1 MWFFMYIKGVR
12 ERERE
17 RERDLRQYNG
27 SQLDSVTI
35 TLQALR

>member
-1 MWFFMYIKGVR
+1 MWFFMYTKGVR
-12 ERERE
+12 EKE